1 MFYWNLLGDGNVL
14 LQLKKAKI
22 VGDADL
28 LIWCWLRIRLALIAK
43 GPNDEQPTSAVV
55 LSIYTEI
62 KNSFLVILLM
72 FPLTNLVFVQSN
84 NSVIVIDI

>member
-1 MFYWNLLGDGNVL
+1 MLTYWFDGDCVS
-14 LQLKKAKI
+14 
-22 VGDADL
+22 D
-28 LIWCWLRIRLALIAK
+28 WLWLPK
-43 GPNDEQPTSAVV
+43 GPNDERPTSAVV

-84 NSVIVIDI
+84 KSVIVIDI